1 MSLSINQIEAAITV
15 LLARQNAGAGRK
27 LRLKVEIERIE
38 VELDLLATMVAEL
51 IEQKR
56 RAEEANPCN

>member
-1 MSLSINQIEAAITV
+1 MNLSINQIEAAITV

-27 LRLKVEIERIE
+27 LRLKVEIERID

-56 RAEEANPCN
+56 RAEDANPCS